1 MPKAISNTYS
11 HNISKLIIT
20 TKVATNVMAKGGKVA
35 PPTKS
40 EMATPVKAGGGTMQ
54 KYSPSPSQ
62 KTKDERNKPK
72 IVNLMHPSGT
82 CYGWAFHNF
91 YAAKEELKSL
101 SNRLGMITVIGGIEF
116 KPFSNLTTKW
126 LKESEFSGYIWVIRI
141 DLELDGTDHCFP
153 LTAHVAYGNKIARG
167 VIAQNLWERGEVE
180 VRTTQLSHAEAL
192 DLDVHFSV
200 VRDTAADNAFDEAI
214 READS
219 ELEDLI

>member
-1 MPKAISNTYS
+1 
-11 HNISKLIIT
+11 
-20 TKVATNVMAKGGKVA
+20 MAKGGKVA

-167 VIAQNLWERGEVE
+167 VISQNIWERGEVE
-180 VRTTQLSHAEAL
+180 VRTTPLSHAEAL
-192 DLDVHFSV
+192 DLDVHFFCSS
-200 VRDTAADNAFDEAI
+200 RYSRGQCF
-214 READS
+214 R
-219 ELEDLI
+219 

>member
-1 MPKAISNTYS
+1 
-11 HNISKLIIT
+11 
-20 TKVATNVMAKGGKVA
+20 MAKGGKVA

-167 VIAQNLWERGEVE
+167 VIAQNIWERGEVE
-180 VRTTQLSHAEAL
+180 VRTTPLSHAEAL

-200 VRDTAADNAFDEAI
+200 VRDTAGDNAFDEAI